1 MLEMALLTIF
11 PGAMA
16 MAGAMDL
23 LTLTIPNRISLALI
37 IGFFILAPLAG
48 LGLTDIASHVACGLA
63 TLVVGFLLFA
73 RGLIGGGDAKVLA
86 AAGLW
91 IGFEMMLQYTFLV
104 AIAGGALALSLAFYR
119 SMAMPRWALKQDW
132 AVRLHDRNGGIPYGI
147 ALAAGALWIYPSTQ
161 WLTGG

>member
-1 MLEMALLTIF
+1 MTSSQST
-11 PGAMA
+11 PG
-16 MAGAMDL
+16 GIE
-23 LTLTIPNRISLALI
+23 TNSR
-37 IGFFILAPLAG
+37 G
-48 LGLTDIASHVACGLA
+48 VAVLVVA
-63 TLVVGFLLFA
+63 LVVGFLLFA